1 MNRSIKTASMT
12 IAIVSE
18 LCKLYDHGL
27 LSLTEAVARSGLKKR
42 TFQRRVKAWRE
53 GGEAALI
60 HGNTGHAC
68 SFRISEELRNHIVE
82 LIREKYWDHGAQL
95 LSEQLAAN
103 EDIRIS
109 KETAR
114 KLIKQAFPNDQEKQ
128 KTAREHPLRRR
139 RGAFGELIQI
149 DGCPHYW
156 FGLDNPQAC
165 LIGFIDDAT
174 SRITAAR
181 FFPTETS
188 EGYMIVLLEHMRKYG
203 IPVALYSDRH
213 SVFTSNRDKF
223 SRRESRTQFSRAC
236 NALGID
242 LILAQSPNAKGR
254 VERMFRTLQCRWPQM
269 FRIAGISSIEEANMR
284 IKEFIEKHNARF
296 AIVPVNDRDA
306 HAPIADDQW
315 EQIARICAEWNERV
329 VSKSLTVTLNGTTL
343 QIIDVGQRRWS
354 LMKHPVHVIEYR
366 DGKLEILWHTPEGE
380 DRLLNFKAY
389 PRSTPKTP
397 KVLTATAKTIDA
409 QLNARIEEALHAPN
423 HWIERH
429 NKEGAKG
436 VERLKSRAQ
445 KKKQAKELEAKL
457 QALHGLE
464 KTEKILGKK

>member
-156 FGLDNPQAC
+156 FGLDNPPAC

-254 VERMFRTLQCRWPQM
+254 VERMFRTLQCR
-269 FRIAGISSIEEANMR
+269 
-284 IKEFIEKHNARF
+284 
-296 AIVPVNDRDA
+296 
-306 HAPIADDQW
+306 
-315 EQIARICAEWNERV
+315 C

-366 DGKLEILWHTPEGE
+366 DGRLEILWHTPEGE

-436 VERLKSRAQ
+436 VERLKSRTQ